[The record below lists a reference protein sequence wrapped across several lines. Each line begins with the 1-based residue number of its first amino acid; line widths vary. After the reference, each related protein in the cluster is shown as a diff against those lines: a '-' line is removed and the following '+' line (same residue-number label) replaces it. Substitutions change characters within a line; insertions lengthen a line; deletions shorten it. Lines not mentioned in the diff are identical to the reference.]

1 MQNACIIPC
10 FRHNSILFHICFC
23 YNRRMDA
30 LRVLIIDDNLQ
41 YAEELGRHFAGE
53 SLFELLPIITVS
65 ENAITAFKEMKPDLV
80 VLDMIMPRI
89 DGMEILRAVNA
100 RESLK
105 DVMIFAST
113 PFYMDAPI
121 IQQAIDLGVTYFFY
135 KPIDAEAVY
144 SRILD
149 TVNVRKKLAVKKPAS
164 KQEIDYKVESWIVNY
179 LRSLGVSAHLKGYE
193 YIKCAIVYCIDHG
206 GRIPAISTE
215 LFPYVAEK
223 YNTNWKSV
231 DRNIRTAIEYAWN
244 HGNVEVQ
251 HKLFGYTV
259 NGHSGSPTCKEFIA
273 MICER
278 IVIRLKQM

>member
-1 MQNACIIPC
+1 M
-10 FRHNSILFHICFC
+10 
-23 YNRRMDA
+23 
-30 LRVLIIDDNLQ
+30 RVQIVDDNLQ
-41 YAEELGRHFAGE
+41 YAEELGRYFAGE

-65 ENAITAFKEMKPDLV
+65 ENAIAAFKELKPDIV

-89 DGMEILRAVNA
+89 DGMEILRAANA
-100 RESLK
+100 RESLSNA
-105 DVMIFAST
+105 MIFATT
-113 PFYMDAPI
+113 PFYLDTSV
-121 IQQAIDLGVTYFFY
+121 IQQSIDLGVTYFFY
-135 KPIDAEAVY
+135 KPIDAAAVY

-149 TVNVRKKLAVKKPAS
+149 TVNARRKLSVRKPAS
-164 KQEIDYKVESWIVNY
+164 KQEIENKIEGWIVNY
-179 LRSLGVSAHLKGYE
+179 LRSMGISAHLKGYE
-193 YIKCAIVYCIDHG
+193 YIKCAIIYCVDHG
-206 GRIPAISTE
+206 GRIPPISTE
-215 LFPYVAEK
+215 LFPFVAEK

-244 HGNVEVQ
+244 HGNVDVQ